1 MNTKAQELLNSFKK
15 ENNNNLSKLMQQ
27 LATIAIEKDDVA
39 IELLML
45 RRFSKLR
52 KLDESG
58 SDDYRDCLEAYED
71 YYFEMIARRG
81 LKAIYKFAEEFC

>member
-1 MNTKAQELLNSFKK
+1 MNIKAQELLSSYNK
-15 ENNNNLSKLMQQ
+15 ENNNLSNLMQQ

-39 IELLML
+39 IELAML
-45 RRFSKLR
+45 RRYSKLR

-71 YYFEMIARRG
+71 RYFEMVARRG
-81 LKAIYKFAEEFC
+81 MKAIYAFANEFC